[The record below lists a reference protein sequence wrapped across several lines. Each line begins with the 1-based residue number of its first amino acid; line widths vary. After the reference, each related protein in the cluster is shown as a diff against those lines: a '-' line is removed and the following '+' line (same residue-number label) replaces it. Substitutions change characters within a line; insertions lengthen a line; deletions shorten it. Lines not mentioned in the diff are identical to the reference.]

1 MKKNAKWLS
10 TSYDKSPLLRINFN
24 KQRKIEDWSERK
36 HQKDEAENDWFRRTA
51 KPFITGKTK
60 TC

>member
-1 MKKNAKWLS
+1 MN
-10 TSYDKSPLLRINFN
+10 KSKLRNNFN
-24 KQRKIEDWSERK
+24 EQRKIEVWSERK